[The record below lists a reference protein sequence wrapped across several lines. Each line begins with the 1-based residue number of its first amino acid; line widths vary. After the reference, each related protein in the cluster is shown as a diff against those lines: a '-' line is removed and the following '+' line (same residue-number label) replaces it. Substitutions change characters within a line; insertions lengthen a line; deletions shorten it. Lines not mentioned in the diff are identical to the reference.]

1 MEDGNRG
8 TLEENIESR
17 REPLLPAD
25 VSWRL
30 NLREFP
36 ALPERRDEHGSII
49 LRRFRRTTGQPS
61 SQILMYI
68 CIIFLILFSKGF
80 LLFLFFVVVFF
91 FFFWGEFYNGQAICQ
106 YRMKV
111 LLLVFAFVFVFF
123 FLPRFKTQMQFCS
136 KMLFSRFFS
145 VKQLMYIL
153 IYVFIIYLI
162 LCSKRYWL
170 FCFCFSL
177 YKHKVQ

>member
-80 LLFLFFVVVFF
+80 LLFLFFVVVVVVFF
-91 FFFWGEFYNGQAICQ
+91 FFFFLGEFYNGQAICQ

-111 LLLVFAFVFVFF
+111 LLLFF
-123 FLPRFKTQMQFCS
+123 F
-136 KMLFSRFFS
+136 FFS
-145 VKQLMYIL
+145 YQDSRPRCNFVQRCYFSDFSQSSSLC
-153 IYVFIIYLI
+153 IYLYMC
-162 LCSKRYWL
+162 L
-170 FCFCFSL
+170 L
-177 YKHKVQ
+177 YI